1 MKKQQKQLSVPSLDL
16 SATKKSKS
24 EDLPPPP
31 NSEEDRITTPT
42 SAPTLSDCKE
52 LNLEDCENLN
62 KNELKKYFKSIN
74 EHNQSIFCQAVE
86 QNKKKLVKN
95 ILAINTDL
103 IDVKTKLEG
112 HNILHKALAGIVDVE
127 MVKILLEN
135 EPYLVARIDNQ
146 SLNPYMFGE
155 RYGFGIEAQNEQN
168 SKIKKVIE
176 HYEKEVASGKVPIRE
191 SKLVSIKDTK
201 ETPDSLK
208 FLQYLYDKGNEEN
221 LKLYIAVNLKQN
233 KDVFH
238 QAVMSNKKKLVKKI
252 LSYNP
257 KCIDYTNSEGHNV
270 LHIALKN
277 KAKADAEMIE
287 ILLQCKPKLITEK
300 NKENLTPLMFGGG
313 CGFSKVLS
321 KKEIDKIK
329 VILKDY
335 ERDAIRYDSYL
346 PDSPNGGVVDF
357 EGELLGNNK
366 IDDLGGVNGTEL

>member
-1 MKKQQKQLSVPSLDL
+1 
-16 SATKKSKS
+16 
-24 EDLPPPP
+24 
-31 NSEEDRITTPT
+31 
-42 SAPTLSDCKE
+42 
-52 LNLEDCENLN
+52 
-62 KNELKKYFKSIN
+62 
-74 EHNQSIFCQAVE
+74 
-86 QNKKKLVKN
+86 
-95 ILAINTDL
+95 
-103 IDVKTKLEG
+103 
-112 HNILHKALAGIVDVE
+112 

-146 SLNPYMFGE
+146 SLTPLMFGE

-191 SKLVSIKDTK
+191 SKSLFIKDTK

-208 FLQYLYDKGNEEN
+208 FLQYLYDKGDEKN

-233 KDVFH
+233 KSVFH

-277 KAKADAEMIE
+277 KAKADAKMIE

-300 NKENLTPLMFGGG
+300 NKENLTPLMFGEKY
-313 CGFSKVLS
+313 GFSKVLS

-329 VILKDY
+329 AILKDY
-335 ERDAIRYDSYL
+335 ERDAISDSSYL
-346 PDSPNGGVVDF
+346 PDPPNEMVDC

-366 IDDLGGVNGTEL
+366 IGDLGGVNGTEL

>member
-1 MKKQQKQLSVPSLDL
+1 MLQ
-16 SATKKSKS
+16 KKSKS
-24 EDLPPPP
+24 EDLLPPP

-42 SAPTLSDCKE
+42 SAPILSDCKE
-52 LNLEDCENLN
+52 LDLKDCENLK
-62 KNELKKYFKSIN
+62 KNELKKYFRSIT
-74 EHNQSIFCQAVE
+74 EHNKSIFCQAVE
-86 QNKKKLVKN
+86 QNKKELVKN

-176 HYEKEVASGKVPIRE
+176 HYEKKVASGKVPIRE
-191 SKLVSIKDTK
+191 SKSLFIKDTK

-233 KDVFH
+233 KDVFY

-300 NKENLTPLMFGGG
+300 NKENLTPLMFGEKY
-313 CGFSKVLS
+313 GFSEVLS

-329 VILKDY
+329 AILKDY

-346 PDSPNGGVVDF
+346 PDPPNEKMVDF
-357 EGELLGNNK
+357 EDELLGNN
-366 IDDLGGVNGTEL
+366 LGGVNGTEL